1 MGDDFKDA
9 LIACETEAEIG
20 RRCAEIIVEEVR
32 RKPSLLL
39 CAATGASPTL
49 AYRLL
54 AEKKKEE
61 PSLFR
66 ELRVLKL
73 DEWQGLPMD
82 DAGTSETYLRK
93 YLIGPLEIS
102 ADRYFSFASD
112 AADPQREC
120 AKIADVLRAQG
131 PIDLSVLGVG
141 ANGHLA
147 MNEPAVELTPGPH
160 LAELSEA
167 TRQHPMIQHIAI
179 PPRHG
184 ITLGVSDLMRSQKI
198 VVIIQGEAKREVVR
212 RLLSGGI
219 STTLPVSLLRLREN
233 VTCICHRSLLPT
245 S

>member
-1 MGDDFKDA
+1 MGNDFRDA
-9 LIACETEAEIG
+9 LTVCETEAELG

-32 RKPSLLL
+32 RKSALLL

-82 DAGTSETYLRK
+82 DAGTCETYLRK
-93 YLIGPLEIS
+93 YLIEPLEIS
-102 ADRYFSFASD
+102 ADRYLTFASD
-112 AADPQREC
+112 AADPPREC
-120 AKIADVLRAQG
+120 AKIAETLREQG

-147 MNEPAVELTPGPH
+147 MNEPTEELTPGPH

-167 TRQHPMIQHIAI
+167 SRQHPMIQHVAV

-184 ITLGVSDLMRSQKI
+184 ITLGVSDLMRSRKI

-219 STTLPVSLLRLREN
+219 STALPVSLLRLRDG
-233 VTCICHRSLLPT
+233 VTYLCHQSLLPT
-245 S
+245 A